1 MFFTN
6 IFPFK
11 LDDEHKNLTIHD
23 LQVALEKKPFHKCLS
38 NQFYSTGFVA
48 PIEDDDRI
56 VLEIV
61 PHVFVMCLKREQ
73 KIMPDAAIKE
83 LLDLKIKEIK
93 ANELREVNAKEKR
106 ELKDNLIVELLP
118 RALSEHTKMF
128 AYWDT
133 VNGWFVVNTSSST
146 KAENFLSVLRRLF
159 TGQIDAVDEV
169 NSEQPLT
176 RQPALKAIPFGKSI
190 AGNVAKSLTGWVD
203 IPDMNDEF
211 EHFQVGDECVL
222 KNDAGQKI
230 SYKKCDLSVSTI
242 GKHISL
248 DMDVVQLGMVWKEK
262 IDFVLDEKLA
272 IKRVSFVGFS
282 CDDVRTTESRFI
294 SEMIITAG
302 EVNLLLND
310 LANAFGGLV
319 EHS

>member
-1 MFFTN
+1 MFFRN

-11 LDDEHKNLTIHD
+11 LDDEHKNLTIQD

-38 NQFYSTGFVA
+38 NQMYSTGFIA

-61 PHVFVMCLKREQ
+61 PHVFVMCLKHEK
-73 KIMPDAAIKE
+73 KIMPDGVLNEMLK
-83 LLDLKIKEIK
+83 LKIKEI
-93 ANELREVNAKEKR
+93 ETDESRTVNAKEKR

-118 RALSEHTKMF
+118 RALSEHTKTF

-133 VNGWFVVNTSSST
+133 VNGWFVVDTSSSN

-176 RQPALKAIPFGKSI
+176 RQSALKAIPLGKSI
-190 AGNVAKSLTGWVD
+190 VGNVAKSLTGWVD
-203 IPDMNDEF
+203 VPDLHDEF
-211 EHFQVGDECVL
+211 ENFQVGDECVL

-230 SYKKCDLSVSTI
+230 SYKKCDLTVSTV

-248 DMDVVQLGMVWKEK
+248 DMDVVQLEMMWKEK
-262 IDFVLDEKLA
+262 INFVLDEKLA
-272 IKRVSFVGFS
+272 IKRVKFVGFS
-282 CDDVRTTESRFI
+282 CDDMRTAESRFI

-310 LANAFGGLV
+310 LVNAFGGLV
-319 EHS
+319 EQN